1 METAHSIFRPWRAQ
15 IRSDPLFTVI
25 NIVLS
30 KFMDP
35 FLALFRQTS
44 QYLLSS
50 QSSPSYSQIAQTM
63 VYLLDIFYDLT
74 CQDLPP
80 AIEDN
85 YAEFFGEAGWFFG
98 FLDWDPL
105 ELRQDV
111 SGSSSERST
120 MPTEVFSQM
129 TLHPRCQLKQRPR
142 FWKSQRWVV
151 TSLKITY
158 VHHSRSCSSNFIQI
172 SCKSLPPLRCS
183 CRRSGP

>member
-15 IRSDPLFTVI
+15 VRSDPLFTVI

-35 FLALFRQTS
+35 FLAIFRQTS

-50 QSSPSYSQIAQTM
+50 QPSPNYPQIAQTM

-85 YAEFFGEAGWFFG
+85 YAEFFGETGWFFG

-111 SGSSSERST
+111 SGSSSE
-120 MPTEVFSQM
+120 
-129 TLHPRCQLKQRPR
+129 
-142 FWKSQRWVV
+142 
-151 TSLKITY
+151 
-158 VHHSRSCSSNFIQI
+158 
-172 SCKSLPPLRCS
+172 
-183 CRRSGP
+183 

>member
-1 METAHSIFRPWRAQ
+1 MEAAHSIFRPWRAQ
-15 IRSDPLFTVI
+15 VRSDPLFTVI

-35 FLALFRQTS
+35 FLALFRLTC

-50 QSSPSYSQIAQTM
+50 QSSPSYPQIAQTM

-85 YAEFFGEAGWFFG
+85 YAEFFGETGWFFG

-111 SGSSSERST
+111 SGSSYE
-120 MPTEVFSQM
+120 
-129 TLHPRCQLKQRPR
+129 
-142 FWKSQRWVV
+142 
-151 TSLKITY
+151 
-158 VHHSRSCSSNFIQI
+158 
-172 SCKSLPPLRCS
+172 
-183 CRRSGP
+183 

>member
-1 METAHSIFRPWRAQ
+1 MLVALSSRSRSNSLIFFRKQLVASLSASDYNVNTGVLEAAHSIFRPWRAQ
-15 IRSDPLFTVI
+15 VRSDPLFTVI
-25 NIVLS
+25 NVVLS

-44 QYLLSS
+44 QYLLSAPP
-50 QSSPSYSQIAQTM
+50 SPNHSQIAQTM

-85 YAEFFGEAGWFFG
+85 YAEFFGNTGWFFG

-111 SGSSSERST
+111 SE
-120 MPTEVFSQM
+120 
-129 TLHPRCQLKQRPR
+129 
-142 FWKSQRWVV
+142 
-151 TSLKITY
+151 
-158 VHHSRSCSSNFIQI
+158 SNFE
-172 SCKSLPPLRCS
+172 
-183 CRRSGP
+183 